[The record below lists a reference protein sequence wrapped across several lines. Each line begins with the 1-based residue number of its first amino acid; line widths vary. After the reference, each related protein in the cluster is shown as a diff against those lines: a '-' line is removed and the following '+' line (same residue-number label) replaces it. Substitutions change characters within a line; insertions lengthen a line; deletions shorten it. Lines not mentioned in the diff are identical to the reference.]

1 MRKSLLL
8 SVSLLFLMSTFIS
21 AQSLDKILDSHF
33 DAIGQDKL
41 TKVKTVTSKGN
52 VVQMGMELPF
62 VLVQKKPYMIRM
74 DADIQGTKFVQAYNG
89 ENGWMI
95 APWAGNTT
103 AQDMPAAQIK
113 AMKDMSDIDGD
124 LYNWKKKGYDVSLIG
139 KEEMNGTP
147 VFKIKLIKDKA
158 DEYIY
163 YIDAEKYIIL
173 RTDIKTNVQGTDVNS
188 STSYSNFKLVEGIL
202 FPHIMESKMHGEV
215 VSKIEFKTFI
225 IDEPVDNAIFA
236 KPAPPKTN

>member
-1 MRKSLLL
+1 
-8 SVSLLFLMSTFIS
+8 
-21 AQSLDKILDSHF
+21 
-33 DAIGQDKL
+33 
-41 TKVKTVTSKGN
+41 
-52 VVQMGMELPF
+52 
-62 VLVQKKPYMIRM
+62 
-74 DADIQGTKFVQAYNG
+74 
-89 ENGWMI
+89 
-95 APWAGNTT
+95 
-103 AQDMPAAQIK
+103 
-113 AMKDMSDIDGD
+113 
-124 LYNWKKKGYDVSLIG
+124 
-139 KEEMNGTP
+139 MNGTP